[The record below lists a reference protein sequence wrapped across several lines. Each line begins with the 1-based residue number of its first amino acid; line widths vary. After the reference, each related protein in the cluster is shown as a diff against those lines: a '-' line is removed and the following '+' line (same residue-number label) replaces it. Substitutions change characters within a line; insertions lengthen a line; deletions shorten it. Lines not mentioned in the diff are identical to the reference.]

1 MRKLGFV
8 ALLATACFLGIGSE
22 ASATSVN
29 LKWVAGS
36 VSAGSITGIGSSSVT
51 IAPSA
56 YATLTL
62 DVQINVDAAGL
73 SSAFLS
79 LRFDTDLLN
88 ELNIVSFQEIAWTG
102 VMMTSMALPEL
113 SALSAGLSP
122 TQESTGA
129 LPGLLY
135 TFDAVTT
142 STATDC
148 CPVSTT
154 VAFGR
159 VVFTTNHSPPFGLG
173 DDGADV
179 FSGLFNA
186 GVDFMANKAGGN
198 ISGTTTYGT
207 ARVNQ
212 IPEPS
217 TLGLLGLGLSA
228 LVVAGRRRS
237 RI

>member
-8 ALLATACFLGIGSE
+8 ALLATACFLGISSE

-29 LKWVAGS
+29 LRWLAGS
-36 VSAGSITGIGSSSVT
+36 ASSGSITGIGSSSVT

-56 YATLTL
+56 VATLTL
-62 DVQINVDAAGL
+62 DIRINVDAAGL
-73 SSAFLS
+73 SSAILS
-79 LRFDTDLLN
+79 LEFDRDLAN
-88 ELNIVSFQEIAWTG
+88 ELNILSFEELAWTG
-102 VMMTSMALPEL
+102 VMMNTMLLPQL
-113 SALSAGLSP
+113 GAILPGLNP
-122 TQESTGA
+122 TQESTGL

-159 VVFTTNHSPPFGLG
+159 VVFTTNHQGPLGPG
-173 DDGADV
+173 DDGADI
-179 FSGLFNA
+179 FSGIFNL
-186 GVDFMANKAGGN
+186 GVDFMGNKAGGN

-237 RI
+237 RV

>member
-1 MRKLGFV
+1 MRKLGFM
-8 ALLATACFLGIGSE
+8 ALLASVCLLGVGSM

-29 LKWVAGS
+29 LRWVAGNAS
-36 VSAGSITGIGSSSVT
+36 SGSITGIGTSSVT
-51 IAPSA
+51 LAPSA
-56 YATLTL
+56 VATLTL
-62 DVQINVDAAGL
+62 DIRLAVDAAGV

-79 LRFDTDLLN
+79 LEFDRDLAN
-88 ELNIVSFQEIAWTG
+88 ELNKVSFEELTWTG
-102 VMMTSMALPEL
+102 MMTMNQPLPKLEPFALGV
-113 SALSAGLSP
+113 A

-129 LPGLLY
+129 QMGKFY
-135 TFDAVTT
+135 TFDMTT
-142 STATDC
+142 ISTLSDC

-159 VVFTTNHSPPFGLG
+159 VVFTTNHQSAG

-179 FSGLFNA
+179 FSGLFAVGIDGIFNQ
-186 GVDFMANKAGGN
+186 AGGN
-198 ISGTTTYGT
+198 IGGTTTYGT

-237 RI
+237 R